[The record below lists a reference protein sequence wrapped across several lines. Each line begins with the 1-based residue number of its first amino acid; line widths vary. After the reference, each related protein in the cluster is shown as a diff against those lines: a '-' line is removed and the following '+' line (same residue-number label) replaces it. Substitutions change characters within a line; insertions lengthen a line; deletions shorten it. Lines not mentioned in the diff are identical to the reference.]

1 MSNNKKALGNI
12 FIYVLMF
19 VSAAIFVLIAS
30 ATTSPLYPN
39 YKGWDSGLF
48 QVIGKGWLQGHV
60 PYKELYDQKGP
71 VIFFISTLG
80 YAIAGSEIGV
90 FIIQIAFMFASE
102 CIIYNIC
109 KRVFKDW
116 VALLIAALGIFVFA
130 CNYEFGNL
138 CEEYCNPL
146 LLASMYLVTRWIDN
160 KNSGENS
167 HNPLYAFV
175 YGITF
180 GFSMM
185 TRLTNAIGVCV
196 AVFFIM
202 LYLIFKK
209 EFANLLKNA
218 VGFILGT
225 ALIVAPFMIYF
236 AVKGATY
243 DFWYGTLLYNIAYAT
258 NSKGG
263 IMTVIKGAAG
273 QIGSYAIIA
282 AGIICIIRKKYFDG
296 ALYFSLGTATE
307 VLLMNIMNYG
317 HYSMITF
324 AYLPIAIYELK
335 KNIDECKED
344 ADSLGK
350 LSKRFAIVVMA
361 GIVIIAG
368 ARTGK
373 EMLKLKHYY
382 NRYAHGSQSDPVRKY
397 NQLID
402 VVSRIPEED
411 RDSVVGYGTNPW
423 FYLDM
428 DITPACR
435 FFVMQDWQAEFSED
449 FKNKL
454 ITEFETKKPKW
465 IVYADSKVSNIDEV
479 LKSCYEESYVED
491 VLNTQDGS
499 QIILYK
505 LK

>member
-71 VIFFISTLG
+71 AIFFISTLG

-102 CIIYNIC
+102 CIIYKIC
-109 KRVFKDW
+109 NRVFKDW
-116 VALLIAALGIFVFA
+116 AAFLIAALGIFVFA

-273 QIGSYAIIA
+273 QIGSYAIMA

-296 ALYFSLGTATE
+296 TLYFSLGAATE

-324 AYLPIAIYELK
+324 AYLPIAIYALK
-335 KNIDECKED
+335 KNIDECKD
-344 ADSLGK
+344 DTDSLGK
-350 LSKRFAIVVMA
+350 LTTRLAIIVMA
-361 GIVIIAG
+361 GVVLIAG

-373 EMLKLKHYY
+373 EMLKLKNYY
-382 NRYAHGSQSDPVRKY
+382 NRYYADSQANAVLQYK
-397 NQLID
+397 QLLD
-402 VVSRIPEED
+402 VVGRIPEED
-411 RDSVVGYGTNPW
+411 RNSIVGYGTNPW

-428 DITPACR
+428 DITPACK

-449 FKNKL
+449 FRSKL
-454 ITEFETKKPKW
+454 VTEFEARKPKW
-465 IVYADSKVSNIDEV
+465 IVYSNA
-479 LKSCYEESYVED
+479 EESSIGEILSSYYEVYSIDD
-491 VLNTQDGS
+491 VIGS
-499 QIILYK
+499 NDASRIILYK